1 MSAIDFA
8 SELPAE
14 VADAFVAAMVT
25 ALQELVQ
32 LEAFPTGAGCP
43 SRCTGPDGAICATV
57 RLSRPVPSEMR
68 LYLGVEFAARLAA
81 RYVGEDVELSAE
93 MVDDMAGEL
102 ANVVAGQ
109 VKTMLKGT
117 PYHFMMTA
125 PKVRRAD
132 AFEVA
137 RPLAVVECEFGSL
150 AVEVDLPPCPGS

>member
-32 LEAFPTGAGCP
+32 LEAFSASADSPARCGGA
-43 SRCTGPDGAICATV
+43 SGAICAAV
-57 RLSRPVPSEMR
+57 RLARPVPSEMR

-125 PKVRRAD
+125 PNVRRSD

-137 RPLAVVECEFGSL
+137 RPLAVVECEFGRL
-150 AVEVDLPPCPGS
+150 TVEVDLPPCPGS